1 MIFKVN
7 ALHSSELIFIDQG
20 KSFENDFC
28 AWGYFFI
35 PAFLHTFPDNNGG
48 CGLLKKF
55 TALFTVS
62 MESLYWAPP
71 LPRAHTYL
79 KHSQDSHSLQIT
91 HWYILVLFLF
101 HNFIIWIISQRK
113 LLESIK
119 NI

>member
-20 KSFENDFC
+20 ESFENDLC

-35 PAFLHTFPDNNGG
+35 PAFLPAFPDNNGG
-48 CGLLKKF
+48 YGLLKKF
-55 TALFTVS
+55 WTLFTVS
-62 MESLYWAPP
+62 MEAFTGL

-79 KHSQDSHSLQIT
+79 KHSQDSYSLQIT
-91 HWYILVLFLF
+91 HLYILVLFLF

>member
-1 MIFKVN
+1 MIFKVS

-48 CGLLKKF
+48 SGLLKKF

-62 MESLYWAPP
+62 MEAFTGL
-71 LPRAHTYL
+71 LPSPGHTHISNIPRIHTVCKL
-79 KHSQDSHSLQIT
+79 PTGIFWSFFFFIT
-91 HWYILVLFLF
+91 
-101 HNFIIWIISQRK
+101 S
-113 LLESIK
+113 
-119 NI
+119 